1 MKLSQDQIDFLAV
14 LIMHNSMRL
23 RYVGPPVFRRHRWHD
38 AGAVIRRIYGRAV

>member
-1 MKLSQDQIDFLAV
+1 MTARERAV

-38 AGAVIRRIYGRAV
+38 DREVIRRIYGSGR